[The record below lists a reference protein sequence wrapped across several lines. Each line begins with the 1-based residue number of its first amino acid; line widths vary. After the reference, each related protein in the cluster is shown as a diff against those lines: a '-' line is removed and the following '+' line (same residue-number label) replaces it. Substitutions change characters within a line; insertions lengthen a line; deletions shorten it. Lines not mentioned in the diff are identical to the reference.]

1 MTRNIEKNS
10 IISLCS
16 NNTKTSFRIEN
27 LVGIGGSCIAYR
39 VSYKEN
45 EDIVH
50 FGILKEF
57 CPAYLAESK
66 EFRRDNGRIVV
77 PEEFSA
83 QYEDGLLTFKN
94 TYKTIN
100 DYLSQNL
107 TASNYHTV
115 QLGLYEGNN
124 TLYTLTSC
132 DYGHSYDKIADESF
146 LSILKIV
153 LATTKAVELYH
164 NAGYLHLDIKPKN
177 ILVLEDVKDLVKLFD
192 FDSLTPLSAIKSRS
206 IQSIPIPEDY
216 YVPELVNG
224 DLRSIGIST
233 DIFEIGAMLYSRLF
247 GTAPSIENLSYD
259 TEYCFESSAY
269 LNSISPLA
277 KHELEKL
284 FKKTIQ
290 ISHRK
295 RYSTTKELREH
306 LERLIS
312 LVSEEKPYL
321 IDLPKWQPSSRR
333 VGRKDELKIIKQ
345 LLDVDGYVFIKGMGG
360 LGKSELAKLYAQ
372 QYASEYHTVQFCK
385 YTDSLKTM
393 IASLQIQGINDSD
406 YTDFEQLVKDKNKV
420 LHSCERH
427 TLIIVDNYNVSYDE
441 FMREF
446 LPASSSSFKV
456 IFTTRCT
463 QAADYYDSKT
473 YELPPLSN
481 DECKELFA
489 LHSGGID
496 GDTPE
501 LEQLIESVDRNTLI
515 LILLASTIKRSGL
528 SVLEMQEV
536 LKKQTLDKVETKIFH
551 EYDYSAEEANAYN
564 KVLSHLYSIFSI
576 SNLSDTEK
584 ELMKNMS
591 LVSTVGI
598 DLDLFLSYCDY
609 DNAIADIIHKLA
621 DENWMNLAEDNTASL
636 HPTVSDLVAWDER
649 VIKAETYYKL
659 AENLENECQPDYSCH
674 FSVLLNK
681 LECACHLERRYVNE
695 NDEMQIYISFCLGR
709 LYENMYRYED
719 AVKCF
724 NSVLKRATENNYPY
738 FIPYTYKALGDIEKE
753 FGTLSNAIEYY
764 RKAYVAGTDDSV
776 SNYSTALDSITC
788 AAKCHFENKANEKA
802 YKMYVEALEFAKKHS
817 LTDSIYDIATEIIEV
832 CKDMDWDEKIP
843 QYEEL
848 CNQYSKKVDTSDDLL
863 SLEKIS
869 QMSSTG
875 AWEDVLKTFEEFLY
889 QKRIELG
896 EDSPVYKDLAHR
908 RWMFYIVNHHK
919 EQGLR
924 LLSETLGYIE
934 KTYGANSMEMARQ
947 LATVVKLTPLIGEFD
962 YALQAADRAIQ
973 ICDDNNEVNSFTKF
987 ETILSKS
994 NCYLLMCQH
1003 NKAKECLESVD
1014 FNMFLGNEAFSEI
1027 VASAGL
1033 ILCEASRYDEAEKI
1047 CVDYLSRKNTSEIIT
1062 AQANIILSIVEEQKG
1077 NLLSAE
1083 HHSELAKEYIDSLAD
1098 GRVKN
1103 DWFLQYYRSRARI
1116 AFRKLDYITAISE
1129 LDTIISLF
1137 DDVYNE
1143 PLLYGVFVE
1152 RALYNDMIGRSAE
1165 ADRDF
1170 ETCEKILSNNN
1181 MPKDCYAILY
1191 NNISIRYINNEEYE
1205 TAMVHLNKL
1214 LEIKP
1219 EVVSPI
1225 SYFDA
1230 IACGNVGWCSYNL
1243 GKVDY
1248 GFQLLDI
1255 SAKCFERIGA
1265 IHTKDYLSTKHN
1277 SALAH
1282 ILEGNPQIAA
1292 EIYEELYSVYADSMF
1307 DFACEFRRK
1316 MYRHYLRSL
1325 FDSKQAKKAYDFS
1338 LNEIDYFKQIFGI
1351 TSLEYIDVCTEIG
1364 LLFKG
1369 NGFTDCKKFYS
1380 IALDAANEGQHRNT
1394 TIFAVL
1400 LNAIGTYLTDFEK
1413 EHELARNYFY
1423 ASKEL
1428 FEDTESTDNKYYPY
1442 VISNIEYINKLIQD
1456 ND

>member
-1 MTRNIEKNS
+1 MPRSLSIKDKLTLTSSGKPIEFTIEK
-10 IISLCS
+10 IRG
-16 NNTKTSFRIEN
+16 T
-27 LVGIGGSCIAYR
+27 GGSCIAYQ
-39 VSYKEN
+39 VSFKEN

-50 FGILKEF
+50 LGILKEF
-57 CPAYLAESK
+57 CPAYLAESN
-66 EFRRDNGRIVV
+66 EFYRDNGNIIV
-77 PEEFSA
+77 PEKFKA
-83 QYEDGLLTFKN
+83 QYQEGLLTFRN

-100 DYLSQNL
+100 EYLVHNL
-107 TASNYHTV
+107 SATNYHPV

-132 DYGHSYDKIADESF
+132 DYGKTYDEISDDNF
-146 LSILKIV
+146 LSILKIA
-153 LATTKAVELYH
+153 LATTKAVEMYH
-164 NAGYLHLDIKPKN
+164 NAGFLHLDIKPAN
-177 ILVLEDVKDLVKLFD
+177 ILILDEVKDLIKLFD
-192 FDSLTPLSAIKSRS
+192 YDSLTPISSIKDRS
-206 IQSIPIPEDY
+206 IQVIPNPGVY
-216 YVPELVNG
+216 YVPDLVPDNS
-224 DLRSIGIST
+224 RKIGIST
-233 DIFEIGAMLYSRLF
+233 DIFEIGAMIFSRVF
-247 GTAPSIENLSYD
+247 GRAPSNEELSHDIEYN
-259 TEYCFESSAY
+259 FNESSL
-269 LNSISPLA
+269 LNGLSPLA
-277 KHELEKL
+277 KHELIRL

-290 ISHRK
+290 ISTRN
-295 RYSTTKELREH
+295 RFSTTAELKEQIEK
-306 LERLIS
+306 LIS
-312 LVSEEKPYL
+312 LVDNNEPYL
-321 IDLPKWQPSSRR
+321 INLPKWQPSSRR
-333 VGRKDELKIIKQ
+333 VGRYEELREIKER
-345 LLDVDGYVFIKGMGG
+345 LDADGYVFIKGMGG

-372 QYASEYHTVQFCK
+372 QYSGEYHTVQFCK
-385 YTDSLKTM
+385 YTDSLKTLT
-393 IASLQIQGINDSD
+393 ASLSINGINDSD
-406 YTDFEQLVKDKNKV
+406 YTDYMQLVNDKNKV
-420 LHSCERH
+420 LHSCDRH
-427 TLIIVDNYNVSYDE
+427 TLIVVDNYNVPYDE
-441 FMREF
+441 FMRDF
-446 LPASSSSFKV
+446 LPASSNSFKV

-473 YELPPLSN
+473 YELPSLSN
-481 DECKELFA
+481 GECKELFA
-489 LHSGGID
+489 LHSGGIN
-496 GDTPE
+496 GDSQE

-515 LILLASTIKRSGL
+515 LILLASTIKKSGL
-528 SVLEMQEV
+528 SVSEMQEV
-536 LKKQTLDKVETKIFH
+536 LKKQTLDKVEAKVFH

-576 SNLSDTEK
+576 SNLSDAEK

-591 LVSTVGI
+591 LVSASGI
-598 DLDLFLSYCDY
+598 DLNLFLSYCEYGD
-609 DNAIADIIHKLA
+609 AIADAIYKLA
-621 DENWMNLAEDNTASL
+621 DENWINLAEGNIVSL

-649 VIKAETYYKL
+649 VIKSENYYKL

-674 FSVLLNK
+674 FSILLKK
-681 LECACHLERRYVNE
+681 LECACHLERRYINE

-719 AVKCF
+719 AVEYF
-724 NSVLKRATENNYPY
+724 NSVIKRATDNNYPY
-738 FIPYTYKALGDIEKE
+738 FIPYTYKALGDIEKD

-776 SNYSTALDSITC
+776 SNYSTALESIMC

-802 YKMYVEALEFAKKHS
+802 YKMYVKALEFAKKHS
-817 LTDSIYDIATEIIEV
+817 LTDSIYDIATEIVEV
-832 CKDMDWDEKIP
+832 CRDMDWDEKIP
-843 QYEEL
+843 EYELL
-848 CNQYSKKVDTSDDLL
+848 CKQYSMPEYVSEDLL

-875 AWEDVLKTFEEFLY
+875 AWEDVLKTFEEYLY
-889 QKRIELG
+889 QKRTELG

-908 RWMFYIVNHHK
+908 RWMFYIANHHK

-924 LLSETLGYIE
+924 FLSEALAFIE

-947 LATVVKLTPLIGEFD
+947 LATVVKLTPIICEFD

-973 ICDDNNEVNSFTKF
+973 ICDDNNEFNSFTRF
-987 ETILSKS
+987 ETILSKA

-1003 NKAKECLESVD
+1003 DNAKECLESID

-1033 ILCEASRYDEAEKI
+1033 ILCEVSRYDEAEKI
-1047 CVDYLSRKNTSEIIT
+1047 CVDYLSRKNRSEIIT

-1077 NLLSAE
+1077 NLLTAE
-1083 HHSELAKEYIDSLAD
+1083 HYSESAKEYIEGLTD
-1098 GRVKN
+1098 GRAKN
-1103 DWFLQYYRSRARI
+1103 DWLLQYYRSRARI

-1129 LDTIISLF
+1129 LDTVISLF

-1152 RALYNDMIGRSAE
+1152 RALYNDMIGRHDE
-1165 ADRDF
+1165 ADRNF

-1191 NNISIRYINNEEYE
+1191 NNISIRYIDNEEYE

-1219 EVVSPI
+1219 EVISPI

-1230 IACGNVGWCSYNL
+1230 IVCGNVGWCSYNL

-1255 SAKCFERIGA
+1255 SAKCLERIGA
-1265 IHTKDYLSTKHN
+1265 IHTKDYLSAKHN

-1292 EIYEELYSVYADSMF
+1292 EIYEELYRVYADSIF
-1307 DFACEFRRK
+1307 DFTCEFRRK

-1338 LNEIDYFKQIFGI
+1338 LNEIDYFKRIFGK

-1364 LLFKG
+1364 LLFKS
-1369 NGFTDCKKFYS
+1369 NGFSDCKEFYS
-1380 IALDAANEGQHRNT
+1380 IALDAADEGQHRNT

-1400 LNAIGTYLTDFEK
+1400 LNAIGAYLTDFEK
-1413 EHELARNYFY
+1413 EHKLARNYFY